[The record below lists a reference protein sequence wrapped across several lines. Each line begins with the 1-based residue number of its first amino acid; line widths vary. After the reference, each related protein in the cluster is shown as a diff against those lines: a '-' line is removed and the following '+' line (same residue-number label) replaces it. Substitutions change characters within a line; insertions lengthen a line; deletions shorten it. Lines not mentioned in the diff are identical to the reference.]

1 MGETTSNRE
10 QNVLMQIQNS
20 KNPQQA
26 ITVVVNQ
33 EESYAETQ
41 GLRMLFNVDEI
52 RVDLQEILSS
62 LQQTAMV
69 LSFLLETMSAGH
81 EMGLPYAYQDVFE
94 YEGVRYS
101 LKKEDGHRVLKR
113 LQ

>member
-1 MGETTSNRE
+1 MGETTSGPE

-33 EESYAETQ
+33 EEGYAETQ
-41 GLRMLFNVDEI
+41 GLRMLFGVEEI
-52 RVDLQEILSS
+52 RIDLQEILSS
-62 LQQTAMV
+62 LQETAMV
-69 LSFLLETMSAGH
+69 LSFLLETMSAGQD
-81 EMGLPYAYQDVFE
+81 MGLPYAYQDVFD
-94 YEGVRYS
+94 YEGTTYS
-101 LKKEDGHRVLKR
+101 LKKDNDHRVLKR